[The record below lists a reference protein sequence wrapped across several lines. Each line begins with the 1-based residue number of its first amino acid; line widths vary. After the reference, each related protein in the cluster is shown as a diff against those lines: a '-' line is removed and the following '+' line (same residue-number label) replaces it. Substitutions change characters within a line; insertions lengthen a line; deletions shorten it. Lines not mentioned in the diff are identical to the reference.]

1 MRTEVHRALALT
13 LDQLATPEGMPSV
26 AGEVARHAERG
37 GEPALA
43 CRAALQASEAAMQ
56 RFAFAE
62 ALAWLDLAAGV
73 ATGSEQVAEVNRR
86 TADVLE
92 VAGWSEVPAS
102 VARAVPVTREIAR
115 EDMDLPVKG

>member
-1 MRTEVHRALALT
+1 MALT
-13 LDQLATPEGMPSV
+13 LDQLATPEHLGSV

-37 GEPALA
+37 GEPAMA

-56 RFAFAE
+56 RFAFSE
-62 ALAWLDLAAGV
+62 ALAWLDLAAG
-73 ATGSEQVAEVNRR
+73 AAIGPQQVAEVNRR

-102 VARAVPVTREIAR
+102 VARAVPVTREIGG
-115 EDMDLPVKG
+115 EDLDLPERG